1 MGRQKHRA
9 AVRRKEPWTTSQEN
23 IIELN
28 EFKKSQQTKISL
40 LPRSLAQEK
49 YIDALKDPN
58 VSVVFATGPAG
69 TGKAQP
75 LTAKIKTPSGWTTMG
90 EIKPGDVV
98 STPDGKVAK
107 VVEIF
112 PQGEKETFIME
123 FRDGRKTECCG
134 DHLWKTYYNQNKH
147 PKLLT
152 TSQLIE
158 CQKTH
163 KRPHKIDL
171 IEHELIDDI
180 ELPIHPYLLG
190 ALLGD
195 GSLSHY
201 PVIGFTSSDEYI
213 IDKLNTICGDDGQF
227 YHKPTTSYDFVY
239 KNPNANKMQGR
250 KGVFNTKLQHA
261 INTLGLFGKKS
272 NTKFIPD
279 IYLRASKAQKLE
291 LLQGLMDT
299 DGFASKKN
307 QLVYTTVSK
316 ELCDNVVYLIRS
328 LGGSASI
335 SYKTP
340 TYMYKNQIKTGKL
353 TYDVTICY
361 NQKSKLVSLPKKKE
375 RLHDDCQYSI
385 NNTIAIKSITPSGM
399 KECQCILIDSDDHL
413 YITDEFIVTHNT
425 MLATLAAIQQ
435 LKNKQIE
442 KIIITRPAVSVDE
455 QHGFLPGT
463 LIEKMQPWV
472 LPILDYF
479 APYYNK
485 KQITNLIEH
494 DVLEIAPLAYMRGR
508 TFNNCFIIADECQN
522 TLPSQ
527 MKMLLTRIGMGSKV
541 VVTGDVEQHDRG
553 FEQNGLRDILDRMQ
567 PHPSISV
574 CSFGKKDISRH
585 PLIET
590 ILDFYK

>member
-1 MGRQKHRA
+1 LGRQNHRA

-69 TGKAQP
+69 TGK
-75 LTAKIKTPSGWTTMG
+75 
-90 EIKPGDVV
+90 
-98 STPDGKVAK
+98 
-107 VVEIF
+107 
-112 PQGEKETFIME
+112 
-123 FRDGRKTECCG
+123 
-134 DHLWKTYYNQNKH
+134 
-147 PKLLT
+147 
-152 TSQLIE
+152 
-158 CQKTH
+158 
-163 KRPHKIDL
+163 
-171 IEHELIDDI
+171 
-180 ELPIHPYLLG
+180 
-190 ALLGD
+190 
-195 GSLSHY
+195 
-201 PVIGFTSSDEYI
+201 
-213 IDKLNTICGDDGQF
+213 
-227 YHKPTTSYDFVY
+227 
-239 KNPNANKMQGR
+239 
-250 KGVFNTKLQHA
+250 
-261 INTLGLFGKKS
+261 
-272 NTKFIPD
+272 
-279 IYLRASKAQKLE
+279 
-291 LLQGLMDT
+291 
-299 DGFASKKN
+299 
-307 QLVYTTVSK
+307 
-316 ELCDNVVYLIRS
+316 
-328 LGGSASI
+328 
-335 SYKTP
+335 
-340 TYMYKNQIKTGKL
+340 
-353 TYDVTICY
+353 
-361 NQKSKLVSLPKKKE
+361 
-375 RLHDDCQYSI
+375 
-385 NNTIAIKSITPSGM
+385 
-399 KECQCILIDSDDHL
+399 
-413 YITDEFIVTHNT
+413 T